1 VLLPLSCNLPGNLY
15 VKISKIEL
23 LHVYEHV
30 CVCVCVQCHRGVV
43 SSLHSSM
50 LLPGSWWVTVLCP

>member
-1 VLLPLSCNLPGNLY
+1 VLLPPSCNLPGNLY

-30 CVCVCVQCHRGVV
+30 CVCVCVCSVTGGWSVLYTPLC
-43 SSLHSSM
+43 SCLA
-50 LLPGSWWVTVLCP
+50 PGG